1 MTFSN
6 NLGSID
12 KELLNTFSQ
21 DEQDLALSILKELSE
36 TGVSKTYND
45 LLYQDYTE
53 IPVDIE
59 TFITD
64 DRYMGRA

>member
-45 LLYQDYTE
+45 LLYQDYAE